1 MESSV
6 AERIKVEPKTLEAF
20 CRRWKVRQLALYG
33 SILRDDFRPNSDID
47 ALVTFA
53 PDALWNLFEIV
64 QMQREMKEIFGRD
77 VDLAER
83 PAVERSRNYI
93 RRRHILSTAQVV
105 YES

>member
-6 AERIKVEPKTLEAF
+6 AERIKVQPNELEAF
-20 CRRWKVRQLALYG
+20 CRRWKVQQLALYG

-53 PDALWNLFEIV
+53 SDAHWSLFEIV
-64 QMQREMKEIFGRD
+64 QMQREMKDIFGRD

-83 PAVERSRNYI
+83 PAVGRSRNYI